1 LNFSNTAA
9 SVDPPVM
16 TVVTGK
22 TETGPPPAGDG
33 PSGSRQ
39 SHLET

>member
-1 LNFSNTAA
+1 MAQNYHDRCETSL
-9 SVDPPVM
+9 
-16 TVVTGK
+16 K